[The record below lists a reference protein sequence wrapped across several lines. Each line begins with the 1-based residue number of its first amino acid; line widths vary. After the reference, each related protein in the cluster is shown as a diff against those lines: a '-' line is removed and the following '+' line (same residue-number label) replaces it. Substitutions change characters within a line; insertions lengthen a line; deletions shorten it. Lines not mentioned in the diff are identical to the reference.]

1 MLSEVS
7 MPYGDIILTEAEQ
20 FMMEGGGNNVTT
32 TAEQLKSGSGVK
44 SPAQTMCEVGP
55 EPHKL
60 TKCRSLDVLTGRDF
74 HSIDDSQNMS
84 GEPEG
89 HEVEM
94 GKSRLQRTSSAG
106 TTVITPSDDSV
117 DVDGSPT
124 RPSVNIWDEG
134 YRKGKRRTRSFL

>member
-7 MPYGDIILTEAEQ
+7 TPYGDIIITEAEQ
-20 FMMEGGGNNVTT
+20 LMIEGGGNNVTT
-32 TAEQLKSGSGVK
+32 TIEQLKSGSSAK
-44 SPAQTMCEVGP
+44 FPAETMCEVGP

-60 TKCRSLDVLTGRDF
+60 TKCRSLDALTGRDL
-74 HSIDDSQNMS
+74 HSTDDSRNMP

-94 GKSRLQRTSSAG
+94 GKSRLQRISSAG

-124 RPSVNIWDEG
+124 RPPVNIWDEG
-134 YRKGKRRTRSFL
+134 DRKGKRRARSFL